1 MELTKT
7 LNLGAII
14 LLLFILSTSMFLTA
28 CEEEDVKTLSSRRDR
43 EILID
48 GKDPEWQGVMQYYDE
63 KSRTLVSFLHDE
75 KYLFM
80 RLASNDR
87 NIQRQILVQGLTVW
101 FEQPHEENRKT
112 GVHFPVGL
120 PREKRMPMFQ
130 RPPEEETRTEK
141 DPKSRD
147 DGLLEKGLVEI
158 QLWGPGEYEQKTMP
172 FKEMEKFDVAVKI
185 GKTEKNLIY
194 ELKLPFT
201 QSDMSRFGLL
211 KPGKKGI
218 RVGFQ
223 TGDGE
228 ENKGR
233 SMDTQPPNG
242 EERSEGR
249 GGRGMGGGMKG
260 GTPDRKEGKP
270 KGRRIEPLEL
280 WVTLTFAEKG
290 D

>member
-1 MELTKT
+1 MDLTKSLKLDT
-7 LNLGAII
+7 VIFI
-14 LLLFILSTSMFLTA
+14 LLILSTTMFLTA
-28 CEEEDVKTLSSRRDR
+28 CEEEDVKTLSSQRDR

-63 KSRTLVSFLHDE
+63 KSRTVVSFLYDE

-101 FEQPHEENRKT
+101 FEQPHEGNRKT

-120 PREKRMPMFQ
+120 PREKRMSMFQ
-130 RPPEEETRTEK
+130 RPPEEEKKTDKE
-141 DPKSRD
+141 PKNRD

-172 FKEMEKFDVAVKI
+172 IKEMEKFDVAVKI

-228 ENKGR
+228 EKKGR
-233 SMDTQPPNG
+233 SMDTQSPSG
-242 EERSEGR
+242 EERSGGR
-249 GGRGMGGGMKG
+249 GGRGMGGGKRG
-260 GTPDRKEGKP
+260 GAPDRKGGEP
-270 KGRRIEPLEL
+270 EGRRIEPLEL
-280 WVTLTFAEKG
+280 WMTLTFAEKG
-290 D
+290 V

>member
-1 MELTKT
+1 MDLTKS
-7 LNLGAII
+7 LKLDII
-14 LLLFILSTSMFLTA
+14 IFFLLILTTTIFLAA
-28 CEEEDVKTLSSRRDR
+28 CEEEDVKALSSQRDR

-63 KSRTLVSFLHDE
+63 KSRTVVSFLYDE

-101 FEQPHEENRKT
+101 FEQPHEGNRRT

-120 PREKRMPMFQ
+120 PREKRMSMFQ
-130 RPPEEETRTEK
+130 RPPEKEK
-141 DPKSRD
+141 KTDKGPKNRD
-147 DGLLEKGLVEI
+147 DGSLEKHLIEI

-172 FKEMEKFDVAVKI
+172 SKEIEKFDVAVKI

-194 ELKLPFT
+194 ELRLPFT
-201 QSDMSRFGLL
+201 QRDKSRFGLL

-228 ENKGR
+228 ESRGK
-233 SMDTQPPNG
+233 SMDTQAPS
-242 EERSEGR
+242 SENA
-249 GGRGMGGGMKG
+249 
-260 GTPDRKEGKP
+260 P
-270 KGRRIEPLEL
+270 K
-280 WVTLTFAEKG
+280 VAEDAG
-290 D
+290 WGAA

>member
-1 MELTKT
+1 MDLTKSLKLDT
-7 LNLGAII
+7 VIFLI
-14 LLLFILSTSMFLTA
+14 LILSTTMFLAA
-28 CEEEDVKTLSSRRDR
+28 CEEEDVKTHSAKRDR
-43 EILID
+43 QILID

-63 KSRTLVSFLHDE
+63 KSRTVVSFLYDE

-101 FEQPHEENRKT
+101 FEQPHEGNRKT

-120 PREKRMPMFQ
+120 PREKRMSMFQ
-130 RPPEEETRTEK
+130 RPPEKEK
-141 DPKSRD
+141 KTDTGPKSRD
-147 DGLLEKGLVEI
+147 DGLLEKSLVEI
-158 QLWGPGEYEQKTMP
+158 QLWGPGEFEQKTMP
-172 FKEMEKFDVAVKI
+172 FKEIEKFDVAVKI
-185 GKTEKNLIY
+185 GKTDKNLIY
-194 ELKLPFT
+194 ELRLPFT
-201 QSDMSRFGLL
+201 QGDKSRFGLL

-228 ENKGR
+228 ENGGK

-242 EERSEGR
+242 EQRSEGR
-249 GGRGMGGGMKG
+249 GGRGMGGGMRGGAPNRKG
-260 GTPDRKEGKP
+260 GKAE
-270 KGRRIEPLEL
+270 GRRIETPEL
-280 WVTLTFAEKG
+280 WMTLTFAEKG